1 VKNQDINHQEKKK
14 HQKMI
19 EERFLESAVKIK
31 KKYISLVSNLELYR
45 TAASSLNTKL
55 NTSLENLQTL
65 EEDYKN
71 HKIQGKEA
79 MNSILEII
87 NKIESDG
94 KRLENLIN
102 PINEEIELLA
112 KEEQFLFKQI
122 VDTHPNLTQKQIIQI
137 VKDRIIKEGLP
148 I

>member
-1 VKNQDINHQEKKK
+1 
-14 HQKMI
+14 MI